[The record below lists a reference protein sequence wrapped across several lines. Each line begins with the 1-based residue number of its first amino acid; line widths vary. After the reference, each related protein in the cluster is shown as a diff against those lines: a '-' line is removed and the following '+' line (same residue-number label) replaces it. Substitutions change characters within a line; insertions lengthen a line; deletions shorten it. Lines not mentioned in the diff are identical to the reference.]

1 MISHIYGEIAYS
13 GEGYVVIDFNGLGYQ
28 VNVTQPTLQDL
39 RDRKEKI
46 KLYTHLH
53 VREDDLTLYG
63 FRSREELEMFRLL
76 ISVTRIGPQIAL
88 NILSRIGIHEL
99 AAAIIHEDEKVLTS
113 ISGVGQKNARRLILE
128 LRDRIKKKMVSFGPE
143 SMSNVTYDAVSA
155 LVSLGFAQREA
166 REAVEAVAPGMK
178 DPTVQ
183 TMIKAALS
191 KLKE

>member
-143 SMSNVTYDAVSA
+143 SMSNVNYDAVSA

-183 TMIKAALS
+183 MMIKAALL

>member
-143 SMSNVTYDAVSA
+143 SMSNVNYDAVSA